1 MVLVDELEF
10 EELDTSVLIVEFEA
24 ANAVFE
30 EQAADTEAYAY
41 FVGVGQNEAALVGHK
56 DMAAPEPEGRLD
68 CGQVAVQQVEPA
80 VVVGELAPASGIAE
94 QTVLVPG
101 AVIEVEAV
109 IVVGAELGVEP
120 GAELGVDHR
129 LAGIVELQ
137 TVDRGNNVDT
147 AAVGMDLVQD
157 TAGNTVDIVAA
168 DTIALLLAAQQ
179 FEL

>member
-1 MVLVDELEF
+1 MDELEF
-10 EELDTSVLIVEFEA
+10 EELDTSVLTVEFEA

-109 IVVGAELGVEP
+109 IVVGAELGV
-120 GAELGVDHR
+120 DHR